1 MFETFKTR
9 NKAINSFIRNAEDDG
24 DNEFNGPIFKDD
36 KIIPFEKLK
45 EESIRHALR
54 ITNGNIVE
62 AARKLQL
69 SQDSI
74 RELMEKYNIKHR
86 SGE

>member
-9 NKAINSFIRNAEDDG
+9 NNAIKSFIRSAEGNG
-24 DNEFNGPIFKDD
+24 DNEFNGPIFSDD

-54 ITNGNIVE
+54 VTNGNIAE
-62 AARKLQL
+62 AARKLKL
-69 SQDSI
+69 SKASI
-74 RELMEKYNIKHR
+74 HELMEKYNIEQK
-86 SGE
+86 SEE